1 MKKTFVLLTMMA
13 LTLGAEAKVVT
24 TQTAAAKAKELVA
37 ERADGFAAEVQSVT
51 PMAYEGK
58 TAYYVV
64 QFAPQGWALISA
76 DDTSSPLLGYN
87 TEGRFQ
93 TEDMPYNMQAQMDVY
108 CEQIVDN
115 AEKYTEQHPDWISV
129 EARANHAQRRAGN
142 KIAPLIQVNWNQSG
156 KYKKYCPSTSKG
168 QAIVGCVAVGMA
180 QAMSVAQWPPRPQG
194 DFGYNHNE
202 FGYVHVNYDAE
213 PDYNW
218 SEILSGAN
226 NADGAARLLW
236 HCGVSVRMDYGY
248 DGSGTQTSYIPGA
261 LKTYFS
267 YPNSVAYYTRSSM
280 SEEAWHDMILNEIQN
295 GRAVAYSGHD
305 PKKGY
310 GHCFNL
316 DGYDGTWFNVNWGW
330 GGANNGYFSLDALHD
345 ATMDMDY
352 TDGQGVVI
360 GIRAPSEYPMDI
372 ILSSTQ
378 VAATAP
384 VGTVVAN
391 VTVESEATNPTY
403 TFTLKGPVNPITHK
417 ATTPPFEVKDMQ
429 LVTTKDLSDKAGKK
443 STFSITAK
451 NNENGHELTRDFTI
465 SIVNSAGI
473 VSISAAEAA
482 ETSYYTIDGR
492 QLQAPQKGLNIVRQ
506 RSVDGKVSARKVIMK

>member
-1 MKKTFVLLTMMA
+1 MKKTIVFLTMMA

-37 ERADGFAAEVQSVT
+37 EHVDGFASEVQSVT
-51 PMAYEGK
+51 PMTYKGQ

-76 DDTSSPLLGYN
+76 DDTSAPLLGYN

-93 TEDMPYNMQAQMDVY
+93 TEDMPYNLQCQMDVY
-108 CEQIVDN
+108 CDQIIDN
-115 AEKYTEQHPDWISV
+115 ANKYTEQHPNWKSV
-129 EARANHAQRRAGN
+129 DSRARRAAN
-142 KIAPLIQVNWNQSG
+142 RAAKIDPLIQVKWNQTGS
-156 KYKKYCPSTSKG
+156 YKKYCPKTSKG

-194 DFGYNHNE
+194 DFGYQHDE
-202 FGYVHVNYDAE
+202 FGYVHVNYDEE
-213 PDYNW
+213 PDYDW
-218 SEILSGAN
+218 AAILSGAN
-226 NADGAARLLW
+226 SNDGAARLLW

-261 LKTYFS
+261 LKTYFK

-280 SEEAWHDMILNEIQN
+280 SNDAWHEMILNEIQN

-316 DGYDGTWFNVNWGW
+316 DGYDGQWFNVNWGW

-360 GIRAPSEYPMDI
+360 GIRPPSEYPMNI
-372 ILSSTQ
+372 ILSSTS
-378 VAATAP
+378 VEATAP
-384 VGTVVAN
+384 VGTVVAD

-403 TFTLKGPVNPITHK
+403 SFTLKGPVNPITHK
-417 ATTPPFEVKDMQ
+417 ASTPPFEVKDMQ
-429 LVTTKDLSDKAGKK
+429 LVTTKDLSSLEGKTQ
-443 STFSITAK
+443 SFTMTVK
-451 NNENGHELTRDFTI
+451 NNENGHELSRDFTI
-465 SIVNSAGI
+465 SVVGSAGI
-473 VSISAAEAA
+473 VSITSEDVA
-482 ETSYYTIDGR
+482 ETSYFTVDGR

-506 RSVDGKVSARKVIMK
+506 RTKDGKVSARKVIMK